1 MNSSD
6 RPQEPVRSEDTL
18 LGRPDPSVIERGYEE
33 DRYDAASV
41 FSVPLIV
48 VVFFVLAF
56 GVTTIL
62 FYYLAPGRADPS
74 EHPLAVERNS
84 VPLNER
90 LSRIRRGGE
99 VDQPRLEPLKLRAGD
114 ARAITQP
121 ELREGNSPEYHP
133 EDLRP
138 SPETTPDLYKIEQFT
153 NELVRIDIDTAL
165 RLATEPRIAA
175 KLLPAR
181 KDGKR
186 PTYSFEKST
195 AYNAGR
201 IPKMQPQDH

>member
-1 MNSSD
+1 MSTTD
-6 RPQEPVRSEDTL
+6 RPHESGPGEHVIPGQ
-18 LGRPDPSVIERGYEE
+18 PDPAVIQRGYEE

-56 GVTTIL
+56 SVTTAM
-62 FYYLAPGRADPS
+62 FYYLAPSRFDPQA
-74 EHPLAVERNS
+74 HPLAVERNS

-90 LSRIRRGGE
+90 LARIRRGGE

-114 ARAITQP
+114 PRAITQP

-138 SPETTPDLYKIEQFT
+138 APETTPDLYRVEQIS

-165 RLATEPRIAA
+165 RLASEPRVAA

-181 KDGKR
+181 KDGMR
-186 PTYSFEKST
+186 PINSYEKST

-201 IPKMQPQDH
+201 VSKTYSRDH